1 MIRWIPFTALAF
13 GLLLVAS
20 DISPLAIDGR
30 LLLSP
35 PHVDKPAATVPGG
48 LTVPAAEP
56 VLPKPRVHED
66 EAAPLAVTLDE
77 VNEVSLYD
85 DKAAVVE
92 KKGVPLEIV
101 EDPDR
106 SDLEIYRYADMEVAF
121 SGRMVDSLSVLTE
134 NATAHFE
141 VDGIP
146 VESTP
151 ESIHRVLGTPD
162 FVADDGLVYQRG
174 EALLKVYLEP
184 GRNHIVIIRYY
195 SMANV

>member
-1 MIRWIPFTALAF
+1 MIRMIRWIPFTTLAF

-20 DISPLAIDGR
+20 DISPFAIDGR
-30 LLLSP
+30 LSP
-35 PHVDKPAATVPGG
+35 LHMDKPAVAVPGG
-48 LTVPAAEP
+48 VALPAVEP
-56 VLPKPRVHED
+56 VLPEPKPQEEITPV
-66 EAAPLAVTLDE
+66 VTLDE
-77 VNEVSLYD
+77 VNDVSLYD
-85 DKAAVVE
+85 DRAAVVE

-121 SGRMVDSLSVLTE
+121 SGRLVDSLSVLTE
-134 NATAHFE
+134 NTTAQFE

-184 GRNHIVIIRYY
+184 GRNNIVIIRYY